1 MKVKTFL
8 ASLLYV
14 LSIQVKTSLE
24 SDVDASSSAKFGE
37 LPVLEDQDIFTKTS
51 SVNVDANNYGK
62 VLVNLCRFHDQIRKS
77 FLFVSCFYK
86 FDHDVLLLCS
96 IGVVSM
102 DSTHGGL
109 AAVLQ
114 INDCELHSVTKCVNR
129 MMIL

>member
-62 VLVNLCRFHDQIRKS
+62 VLVNL
-77 FLFVSCFYK
+77 
-86 FDHDVLLLCS
+86 LLEW
-96 IGVVSM
+96 
-102 DSTHGGL
+102 L
-109 AAVLQ
+109 AWIAHMVVLQ
-114 INDCELHSVTKCVNR
+114 LFFK
-129 MMIL
+129 